1 MRAEQVIYTPNLGR
15 TTMSMIYTFCEKCQ
29 AYITI
34 ELPPDIHRRHSVYP
48 FPYTFVHGDPP
59 HALTIYLDQDLVE
72 RGHEI
77 SDVQPEGQVHR
88 SVSPDITPGP
98 AMTAGI
104 HKEIPR
110 GGLITPIVTTD
121 LQKHKL
127 SVMEFRL
134 LSLCDG
140 KRSLQDISTELGLQ
154 TFTCMRMVLDLQKR
168 GILTIEKH
176 L

>member
-1 MRAEQVIYTPNLGR
+1 MRTEQIVYKPKLGR
-15 TTMSMIYTFCEKCQ
+15 TAMSMIYTYCERCS
-29 AYITI
+29 AYVTI
-34 ELPPDIHRRHSVYP
+34 ELPTDVLRRHSVYP

-77 SDVQPEGQVHR
+77 SDVQPEGQLQR
-88 SVSPDITPGP
+88 SMSSESAPEPAVTP
-98 AMTAGI
+98 GI
-104 HKEIPR
+104 HKAIPR

-140 KRSLQDISTELGLQ
+140 KRSLQDISAELGLQ

-168 GILTIEKH
+168 GIVSIEKH

>member
-1 MRAEQVIYTPNLGR
+1 MSLVYT
-15 TTMSMIYTFCEKCQ
+15 YCERCA

-34 ELPPDIHRRHSVYP
+34 ELPSDILAKHSVFP

-77 SDVQPEGQVHR
+77 SEVQPEGQVPT
-88 SVSPDITPGP
+88 SVSPPSTSASAPTPTPTP
-98 AMTAGI
+98 AKPKTAA
-104 HKEIPR
+104 R
-110 GGLITPIVTTD
+110 SGLITPVISSD

-134 LSLCDG
+134 LNLCDG
-140 KRSLQDISTELGLQ
+140 KRSLQEISTELGLQ
-154 TFTCMRMVLDLQKR
+154 TFACMRMVLELQKR
-168 GILTIEKH
+168 GIVKIKKRR
-176 L
+176 

>member
-1 MRAEQVIYTPNLGR
+1 MRTEQIIYMPNLGR
-15 TTMSMIYTFCEKCQ
+15 TTMSMIYTFCDKCQ

-34 ELPPDIHRRHSVYP
+34 ELPADILRKQSVYP

-88 SVSPDITPGP
+88 SVSTARTPGP
-98 AMTAGI
+98 AIAKGT
-104 HKEIPR
+104 HKAIPR

-140 KRSLQDISTELGLQ
+140 KRSLQDISAELGLQ

-168 GILTIEKH
+168 GIITIEKH